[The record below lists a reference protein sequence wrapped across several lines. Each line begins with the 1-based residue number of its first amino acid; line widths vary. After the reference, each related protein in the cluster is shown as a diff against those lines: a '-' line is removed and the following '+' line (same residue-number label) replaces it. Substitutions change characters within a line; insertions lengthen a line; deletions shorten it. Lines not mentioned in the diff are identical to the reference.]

1 MRASRPR
8 AVLEILPMIRL
19 TCRAALFAAALT
31 FAAGAAAQ
39 NSERHDGYDVHF
51 NALATASL
59 DATMARQYS
68 IERSPRRGMLVIAVQ
83 RPGADGNARGVAAT
97 ITGEAVNLTGQR
109 QPIVFRDIAG
119 EEVSYIGT
127 FEIKGVDTWTF
138 TLSIQPDG
146 AARAFPLRFNQNLV
160 GG

>member
-1 MRASRPR
+1 MTLSPF
-8 AVLEILPMIRL
+8 
-19 TCRAALFAAALT
+19 RAALIAAALLMT
-31 FAAGAAAQ
+31 SSACAQ

-59 DATMARQYS
+59 GAEMAQRYG

-83 RPGADGNARGVAAT
+83 KSGADGMANGVAAT
-97 ITGEAVNLTGQR
+97 IRGEAVNLTGQR
-109 QPIVFRDIAG
+109 VPIVFREIAG
-119 EEVSYIGT
+119 ADLSYVGE
-127 FEIKGVDTWTF
+127 FDIKGADTWTF
-138 TLSIQPDG
+138 TLSIQPTG

>member
-1 MRASRPR
+1 
-8 AVLEILPMIRL
+8 MIRFPF
-19 TCRAALFAAALT
+19 RAALFATALLV
-31 FAAGAAAQ
+31 GASATAQ

-59 DATMARQYS
+59 DATMARQYD

-83 RPGADGNARGVAAT
+83 RPGADGIASGVAAT
-97 ITGEAVNLTGQR
+97 IRGEAVNLTGQR
-109 QPIVFRDIAG
+109 QPIVFREIAG
-119 EEVSYIGT
+119 AEVSYIGT
-127 FEIKGVDTWTF
+127 FDIKGADTWTF
-138 TLSIQPDG
+138 TLSIQPTG